1 MKNKS
6 ARRLVG
12 AGVLALI
19 GQGLFACS
27 SDEQS
32 ASEPAPTETKAKGTW
47 GWVAESPAAALLS
60 VHGTS
65 PKDVWVSGADDG
77 SGPVVLHYD
86 GKAWERIPTGTRGD
100 LWWVY
105 AIKSGPVFFGGT
117 EASLLRYEDGKF
129 ERIPTPGLGKDT
141 IYGVWAASAKDVY
154 AVGTSA
160 GRNGFVWH
168 YDGKSVRAVPLPE
181 TLPQDEF
188 KDQPG
193 LLKVWGSASDDVWVA
208 GGRGVVLHGNAKDGF
223 ELARKGEDEILYAVS
238 ARDEQVAIVGGSSAG
253 KLLEVQ
259 DGKLLDETPKK
270 APLLQGVSIA
280 KDGTVWAVGYGGAMY
295 RSKGS
300 AFEAVDPGLDFAA
313 AEGLHTV
320 WVDDEDGVWAV
331 GGDVLT
337 PELDQGL
344 ALHFGPKVPLTEI
357 QPPPP
362 PIAAGCPEAQVDP
375 AADGSIARRWDEQI
389 LGAIRRDLPRPTV
402 HARNLFHLSLAMWDA
417 FAAYDADAKGY
428 LYTDKQDVT
437 DAGKER
443 EAAISYAAYRILSQ
457 RYSKAVGG
465 DVSQACFDAFMKK
478 LGYDASDTS
487 TSGGSGKAL
496 GNRIARQVLDHFAD
510 DGANEANNYSDPDGY
525 EPSNPYCVVDR
536 PGTDLTDPLHWQQLV
551 LAKAETQNGI
561 PTGAGAQVYVGAQWG
576 GVTPYA
582 LTRSKADKP
591 YLDIGT
597 PPLALDDD
605 LVDAV
610 VDVIRRSSLLDATD
624 DTLIDISPASLGNNP
639 LGTNDG
645 HGYDQNPV
653 TGKAYAPQ
661 MVRRSDFGRVL
672 VEFWADG
679 PTSETPP
686 GHWNTIANGVADS
699 PDFARKLYG
708 EQELDPLSWDV
719 HTYLALNG
727 ALHDAA
733 IAAWELKRIYV
744 SARPI
749 SLIRYMAGKGQR
761 SEPDSPSYNPDGL
774 PLIPGLIELITED
787 SSAPGER
794 HEHLARYIGEIAI
807 KSWRGEPGDR
817 KHELG
822 GVGFIRALEWM
833 PYQRRT
839 FVTPAFPGYVSGHST
854 FSRAAAEVLTGL
866 TGSAAFPGGHGS
878 YTFEPGYLFFESGPS
893 AKVSLE
899 WATYYDAADQAGQSR
914 LWGGIHIRYDDFD
927 GRRIGSRVGKQ
938 ALETAATFYNLP
950 TP

>member
-1 MKNKS
+1 
-6 ARRLVG
+6 
-12 AGVLALI
+12 
-19 GQGLFACS
+19 
-27 SDEQS
+27 
-32 ASEPAPTETKAKGTW
+32 
-47 GWVAESPAAALLS
+47 
-60 VHGTS
+60 
-65 PKDVWVSGADDG
+65 
-77 SGPVVLHYD
+77 
-86 GKAWERIPTGTRGD
+86 
-100 LWWVY
+100 
-105 AIKSGPVFFGGT
+105 
-117 EASLLRYEDGKF
+117 
-129 ERIPTPGLGKDT
+129 
-141 IYGVWAASAKDVY
+141 
-154 AVGTSA
+154 
-160 GRNGFVWH
+160 
-168 YDGKSVRAVPLPE
+168 
-181 TLPQDEF
+181 
-188 KDQPG
+188 
-193 LLKVWGSASDDVWVA
+193 
-208 GGRGVVLHGNAKDGF
+208 
-223 ELARKGEDEILYAVS
+223 
-238 ARDEQVAIVGGSSAG
+238 
-253 KLLEVQ
+253 
-259 DGKLLDETPKK
+259 
-270 APLLQGVSIA
+270 
-280 KDGTVWAVGYGGAMY
+280 
-295 RSKGS
+295 
-300 AFEAVDPGLDFAA
+300 
-313 AEGLHTV
+313 
-320 WVDDEDGVWAV
+320 
-331 GGDVLT
+331 
-337 PELDQGL
+337 
-344 ALHFGPKVPLTEI
+344 
-357 QPPPP
+357 
-362 PIAAGCPEAQVDP
+362 
-375 AADGSIARRWDEQI
+375 
-389 LGAIRRDLPRPTV
+389 
-402 HARNLFHLSLAMWDA
+402 
-417 FAAYDADAKGY
+417 
-428 LYTDKQDVT
+428 
-437 DAGKER
+437 
-443 EAAISYAAYRILSQ
+443 
-457 RYSKAVGG
+457 
-465 DVSQACFDAFMKK
+465 
-478 LGYDASDTS
+478 
-487 TSGGSGKAL
+487 
-496 GNRIARQVLDHFAD
+496 
-510 DGANEANNYSDPDGY
+510 
-525 EPSNPYCVVDR
+525 
-536 PGTDLTDPLHWQQLV
+536 
-551 LAKAETQNGI
+551 
-561 PTGAGAQVYVGAQWG
+561 
-576 GVTPYA
+576 
-582 LTRSKADKP
+582 
-591 YLDIGT
+591 
-597 PPLALDDD
+597 
-605 LVDAV
+605 
-610 VDVIRRSSLLDATD
+610 
-624 DTLIDISPASLGNNP
+624 
-639 LGTNDG
+639 
-645 HGYDQNPV
+645 
-653 TGKAYAPQ
+653 